1 MNKEPNDVLHQHSRR
16 LEEEVAA
23 RSVELTRLNADLERR
38 VTECT
43 AQLAAA
49 NKELDAFSY
58 SVAHDLRGPLS
69 AIDGFSGLLEKE
81 LGRMVA
87 AGGDVLRAPHHVSR
101 IRASVKNMSELIE
114 ALLMLSRLSRVKVE
128 RLEVSISQ
136 EAQLLAD
143 ALRSSEPQRNAM
155 FDIEPGMLALCDVKL
170 LRQVLANLLGNAWKF
185 SSSKPQTRI
194 SFRCQPHASG
204 APVYSIQDNGVGFDM
219 AQSELLFCAFQRLH
233 SDAQFAGS
241 GIGLATVHR
250 IISRHGG
257 RIWAESVVG
266 QGTTFSFTLEED
278 AASTS
283 A

>member
-1 MNKEPNDVLHQHSRR
+1 
-16 LEEEVAA
+16 
-23 RSVELTRLNADLERR
+23 
-38 VTECT
+38 
-43 AQLAAA
+43 
-49 NKELDAFSY
+49 
-58 SVAHDLRGPLS
+58 
-69 AIDGFSGLLEKE
+69 
-81 LGRMVA
+81 
-87 AGGDVLRAPHHVSR
+87 
-101 IRASVKNMSELIE
+101 
-114 ALLMLSRLSRVKVE
+114 MLSRLSRVKVE

-155 FDIEPGMLALCDVKL
+155 FDIEPGMLALCDAKL

-185 SSSKPQTRI
+185 SSPKPQTRI
-194 SFRCQPHASG
+194 SFRCQPHASC
-204 APVYSIQDNGVGFDM
+204 ATVYSIQDNGVGFDM

-257 RIWAESVVG
+257 RIWTESVVG